1 MNITTYFVLFYLSM
15 ASWNGMEVG
24 RSRFSIKT
32 SCLGKAI
39 KKSIQYFIGNGKPRR
54 ERIFA
59 KVFLNHYSLITVM
72 FHPILIVWVSS
83 SSSSGCAWRL
93 FWNYLISGN
102 DNEILSQFFTL
113 VAVLVTLFS
122 VDQALFPLLH
132 SKLFSLFARKYI
144 FLPSTFIQIIH
155 SYCLLF
161 YFTLFLLLP
170 FYLNLSLGWMM

>member
-1 MNITTYFVLFYLSM
+1 MGWKWAGADFQLKLHVWAKLLKSQFNILLEM
-15 ASWNGMEVG
+15 G
-24 RSRFSIKT
+24 I
-32 SCLGKAI
+32 
-39 KKSIQYFIGNGKPRR
+39 R

>member
-1 MNITTYFVLFYLSM
+1 MGWKWAGADFQLKLHVWAKLLKSQFNILLEM
-15 ASWNGMEVG
+15 G
-24 RSRFSIKT
+24 I
-32 SCLGKAI
+32 
-39 KKSIQYFIGNGKPRR
+39 R

-59 KVFLNHYSLITVM
+59 KVFLNHYSLITLM
-72 FHPILIVWVSS
+72 FHPSYHHPILIVRPVTSS
-83 SSSSGCAWRL
+83 SSSSSSSAWRL
-93 FWNYLISGN
+93 FWYYLISGN